1 MKKLILLATVLTCF
15 LLQTINAQITTGSI
29 TMQMKGMDMGEEL
42 GGANGEDFSK
52 QMEGIMGDM
61 KMTMHFKPGKQV
73 TEINMMGFISMNQH
87 FEDGVMTQYMDM
99 MGQKIK
105 MEIPVGADAFKELG
119 LDESEISQAYK
130 IDYNKEKTKN
140 IAGYECY
147 EVSIKMDLSQ
157 FGEVDEIPAE
167 MSDITTTMYI
177 TEDIKMDVI
186 GMQQL
191 PGLQLDGTP
200 LSMTTDV
207 GVMKMTFEATEVK
220 TKVDP
225 SVFEVPEGDYKE
237 MSLEELQQLGMSP
250 GSFGF

>member
-1 MKKLILLATVLTCF
+1 MKKLILLAAVLTCF
-15 LLQTINAQITTGSI
+15 LLQTVDAQIKTGSI
-29 TMQMKGMDMGEEL
+29 TMEMKGMDMGMDIE
-42 GGANGEDFSK
+42 GSDGADFSK

-61 KMTMHFKPGKQV
+61 KMIMHFKPGKQV

-87 FEDGVMTQYMDM
+87 FENGVMTQYMDM

-119 LDESEISQAYK
+119 LDESQISQAYK
-130 IDYNKEKTKN
+130 IDYNK
-140 IAGYECY
+140 
-147 EVSIKMDLSQ
+147 
-157 FGEVDEIPAE
+157 E

-177 TEDIKMDVI
+177 TEEIKMDNI

-200 LSMTTDV
+200 LSMTMDA

-220 TKVDP
+220 TDVDP
-225 SVFEVPEGDYKE
+225 AVFEVPEGDYKE
-237 MSLEELQQLGMSP
+237 MSLEELQQLGMNP
-250 GSFGF
+250 GSIGF

>member
-1 MKKLILLATVLTCF
+1 MKKLILLAAVLTCF
-15 LLQTINAQITTGSI
+15 LLQTVDAQIKTGSI
-29 TMQMKGMDMGEEL
+29 TMEMKGMDMGMDIE
-42 GGANGEDFSK
+42 GSDGADFSK

-61 KMTMHFKPGKQV
+61 KMIMHFKPGKQV

-87 FEDGVMTQYMDM
+87 FENGVMTQYMDM

-119 LDESEISQAYK
+119 LDESQISQAYK

-157 FGEVDEIPAE
+157 FGEADEIPGE

-177 TEDIKMDVI
+177 TEEIKMDNI

-200 LSMTTDV
+200 LSMTMDA

-220 TKVDP
+220 TDVDP
-225 SVFEVPEGDYKE
+225 AVFEVPEGDYKE
-237 MSLEELQQLGMSP
+237 MSLEELQQLGMNP